1 VRVLV
6 TGGAGY
12 IGSHAVRALCR
23 AGHQPLVLDNLVYGH
38 AQIVRQVLQ
47 VPLLVGQLGDRELLD
62 SLLAGTHPE
71 LRGTPHQG
79 QPIEA
84 VLHFAAYAYVGESVQ
99 DPARYYRNNLGDT
112 LTLLEALVDQA
123 RGRSPGAEPD
133 SPAAAPGAAGLNA
146 VSPAVAPIQV
156 GSGATAASPI
166 PIVFSSTCATY
177 GVPQQVPITEEHPQ
191 APINPYGRSKWM
203 VEQLLADFGRAYGLP
218 SVIFRY
224 FNAAGADPAAD
235 LGENHDPETHLI
247 PLVLDVMGGQRP
259 YLQIYGD
266 DYPTPDGT
274 CIRDY
279 IHVSDLADAHVLGL
293 ERLLRLQ
300 ERGEPARQPLI
311 YNLGNGT
318 GYSVQQVIETAKA
331 VTGRG
336 LLAHVAPRRAGDPA
350 QLVAAAGKAHSEL
363 GWRPRYPDLGTIIE
377 HAWAWH
383 QGALLASRRAAVD

>member
-1 VRVLV
+1 MKVLV

-12 IGSHAVRALCR
+12 IGSHTVRALSR
-23 AGHQPLVLDNLVYGH
+23 AGHQPVVLDNLVYGH
-38 AQIVRQVLQ
+38 ADLVEQVLGVPLIRAQVGDGPLLRQVLDDHGIQ
-47 VPLLVGQLGDRELLD
+47 
-62 SLLAGTHPE
+62 
-71 LRGTPHQG
+71 
-79 QPIEA
+79 A
-84 VLHFAAYAYVGESVQ
+84 VLHFAAYAYVGESVT

-112 LTLLEALVDQA
+112 LVLLEALV
-123 RGRSPGAEPD
+123 
-133 SPAAAPGAAGLNA
+133 
-146 VSPAVAPIQV
+146 
-156 GSGATAASPI
+156 ASERPI

-177 GVPQQVPITEEHPQ
+177 GVPQQVPITEDHPQ

-203 VEQLLADFGRAYGLP
+203 VEHLLRDFAAAYGLP

-224 FNAAGADPAAD
+224 FNAAGADPQGD
-235 LGENHDPETHLI
+235 LGEDHTPETHLI
-247 PLVLDVMGGQRP
+247 PRVLDVMGGREP

-279 IHVSDLADAHVLGL
+279 IHVCDLADAHVLGL
-293 ERLLRLQ
+293 ERLIQRQ
-300 ERGEPARQPLI
+300 QQGQPSPQPLI

-336 LLAHVAPRRAGDPA
+336 LLAHVGKRRAGDPP
-350 QLVAAAGKAHSEL
+350 QLVAAAGKALTEL

-377 HAWAWH
+377 HAWRWH
-383 QGALLASRRAAVD
+383 QSRHLATDAPAARR